1 MRAFIAIELD
11 QAARAALV
19 RVLDAEQTRSRGL
32 RWVAPHQLHVTL
44 KFLGDID
51 ESRLPEIERI
61 MCAASA
67 AVAPF
72 RLMLGRVGCF
82 PSTRDPRVLWIAAD
96 DPHGNCARWLAP
108 ADEGLIALGIEPE
121 RRELTPHITL
131 ARSQNPAGSTA
142 IRTALKRIAL
152 PALPSEIREVVLFES
167 TLLPTGARHT
177 PRLRIPLGV

>member
-121 RRELTPHITL
+121 RRTC
-131 ARSQNPAGSTA
+131 RSRSSSRSTSSRLRSRNLNRF
-142 IRTALKRIAL
+142 IV
-152 PALPSEIREVVLFES
+152 PALTSSR
-167 TLLPTGARHT
+167 
-177 PRLRIPLGV
+177 